1 MRAMIVLFG
10 VALLLAASGAE
21 AKKFQYSS
29 GPKPAADT
37 AFSVAETEVTP
48 VTSARGPK
56 VAPTNLNLVGMV
68 ADAALPRALASAPLD
83 SGMHVLLAPA
93 ESHPLNFLV
102 EHAALRALSKR
113 GVSVTVRRTLIP
125 DDSLLALA
133 EGGGDPILEYQLGS
147 ARITYLRL
155 IGGYILPS
163 RTKVERQA
171 LVQGTLTL
179 RDPTNARVTWVGD
192 INHNLVDQFP
202 RGQLKQIEDER
213 FSDLK
218 AELPERNLGRLVEPI
233 IVVAVVTGLV
243 VLFFQNRP

>member
-1 MRAMIVLFG
+1 MRVTLAVLGALIVM
-10 VALLLAASGAE
+10 APLAH

-29 GPKPAADT
+29 GPKPSADT
-37 AFSVAETEVTP
+37 TFSVAETELEP
-48 VTSARGPK
+48 VTSSRGPK

-68 ADAALPRALASAPLD
+68 ADAALMRTVASAPLD

-93 ESHPLNFLV
+93 EGHPLNFV
-102 EHAALRALSKR
+102 IEHAALRALAKR
-113 GVSVTVRRTLIP
+113 GISVTVRRTLIP

-133 EGGGDPILEYQLGS
+133 ESGGDPVLEYQLAS

-155 IGGYILPS
+155 IGGYLLPS
-163 RTKVERQA
+163 RVKVERQA

-192 INHNLVDQFP
+192 VNHNLVDVFP
-202 RGQLKQIEDER
+202 RNQLKLIEDER
-213 FSDLK
+213 FTDLK
-218 AELPERNLGRLVEPI
+218 AELPDRNLGRLVEPI
-233 IVVAVVTGLV
+233 IVVAVVAGLV